1 MKKTIKGGIQ
11 FELTMDGDNWDL
23 SYTQSSE
30 NDLAVMAISRQ
41 IMEYSEEVFE
51 DLVKSGT
58 LDTKAKRH
66 YKALIEKTRA
76 AKFGLAIMT
85 KYLRD
90 II

>member
-1 MKKTIKGGIQ
+1 
-11 FELTMDGDNWDL
+11 
-23 SYTQSSE
+23 
-30 NDLAVMAISRQ
+30 MAISRQ

-66 YKALIEKTRA
+66 YKTLIEKKTRA